1 MLKKF
6 FMVIGALAVI
16 GIIAAVGISYYV
28 NGKIDTAIK
37 EREPEFRQ
45 YVTMTVEEQ
54 NAYVE
59 KTLGNLTAYFIN
71 FGNDETNSDEIIAE
85 IKKNP
90 ELFDATITYGRA
102 VVAGFILNDENITK
116 DLNAEVL
123 KQLKA
128 EYYELKA
135 RQNKFHELADQVKS
149 ETK

>member
-6 FMVIGALAVI
+6 LMVIGALAIIGVI
-16 GIIAAVGISYYV
+16 AVVGISYFV
-28 NGKIDTAIK
+28 NDKIDTAIK

-45 YVTMTVEEQ
+45 YVTMTTEEQ

-59 KTLGNLTAYFIN
+59 KTLGNLTAYFMN
-71 FGNDETNSDEIIAE
+71 FGGDETNSDEIISE

-90 ELFDATITYGRA
+90 ELFDATINYGRA
-102 VVAGFILNDENITK
+102 VVAGFILNDENITR

-135 RQNKFHELADQVKS
+135 RQDKYHELADKIKS
-149 ETK
+149 EVK